1 VKKKI
6 IRRPILNKCLNQSI
20 PNVLDR
26 IYRARQI
33 NNSSQLDYSLKQ
45 LLPFSLLNGIDKAVD
60 LLYQALLSQKRVM
73 IVADFDTDGATSCAL
88 AVKALTKFGLKQV
101 EFLVPNRFE
110 YGYGLTP
117 EIVEL
122 AKQSSPELLIT
133 VDNGISSIDGVLT
146 AKQAGMEVLITDH
159 HLPGNSLPEADA
171 IVNPN
176 CHGDNFPSKSLA
188 GVGVIFYVLLALR
201 AKCREMEWFQSQA
214 LVEPNMADFLDLV
227 ALGTVADVVVLDQNN
242 RILVDQGL
250 KRINHGHCCLGIKA
264 LIDVAGKSIQRLSA
278 TDLGFSV
285 APRLNA
291 AGRLDDMSLGIACL
305 LSNEKN
311 EAKNLAEQLHL
322 LNQERREIE
331 ASMQDEAMIVIKK
344 LENNQQKHLPFGIC
358 LFDETWHQGVIGILA
373 SRIKEKYNRPAVIF
387 AAHDN
392 KTLKGSCRSVKG
404 FHIRDGLDA
413 IATKNPG
420 LIEKFGGHA
429 MAAGL
434 SIDKANLTQFSELF
448 DLEVQQFLDEQA
460 LQGVIESDG
469 ELAADELNLNVASLI
484 KNAGPWGQGFPEPV
498 FDGIFDIIEKRVVGK
513 KHLKMR
519 LQPASSQIAI
529 DAIAFNV
536 SNEQLDCQSNK
547 ATIAYR
553 LDINEFRGAVTPQ
566 LIVEYLEM

>member
-1 VKKKI
+1 MKKKI

>member
-1 VKKKI
+1 
-6 IRRPILNKCLNQSI
+6 
-20 PNVLDR
+20 
-26 IYRARQI
+26 
-33 NNSSQLDYSLKQ
+33 
-45 LLPFSLLNGIDKAVD
+45 
-60 LLYQALLSQKRVM
+60 
-73 IVADFDTDGATSCAL
+73 
-88 AVKALTKFGLKQV
+88 
-101 EFLVPNRFE
+101 
-110 YGYGLTP
+110 
-117 EIVEL
+117 
-122 AKQSSPELLIT
+122 
-133 VDNGISSIDGVLT
+133 
-146 AKQAGMEVLITDH
+146 
-159 HLPGNSLPEADA
+159 
-171 IVNPN
+171 
-176 CHGDNFPSKSLA
+176 
-188 GVGVIFYVLLALR
+188 
-201 AKCREMEWFQSQA
+201 
-214 LVEPNMADFLDLV
+214 
-227 ALGTVADVVVLDQNN
+227 
-242 RILVDQGL
+242 
-250 KRINHGHCCLGIKA
+250 
-264 LIDVAGKSIQRLSA
+264 
-278 TDLGFSV
+278 
-285 APRLNA
+285 
-291 AGRLDDMSLGIACL
+291 
-305 LSNEKN
+305 
-311 EAKNLAEQLHL
+311 
-322 LNQERREIE
+322 
-331 ASMQDEAMIVIKK
+331 
-344 LENNQQKHLPFGIC
+344 
-358 LFDETWHQGVIGILA
+358 
-373 SRIKEKYNRPAVIF
+373 EKYNRPAVIF